1 VIFLLI
7 FYFRLFYFRL
17 ARLLLRNKYRF
28 KAGDFFIS
36 DLQRFVLKIHLISG
50 RAKPFPQFLEWFTI
64 I

>member
-1 VIFLLI
+1 VIFLLV
-7 FYFRLFYFRL
+7 FYFRL

-50 RAKPFPQFLEWFTI
+50 RSKPFPQLLEWFTI